1 MMKMSPKL
9 QKLFSSVYVFGKV
22 EVFKCNSNV
31 FSAVRQQR
39 QSDFTS
45 SMIQV
50 KREKTYSEMIT
61 VVLCCFVLYSNAVS
75 LYPIIR
81 TKW

>member
-1 MMKMSPKL
+1 MKMSPEL

-50 KREKTYSEMIT
+50 KREKDLQRNDNSCFM
-61 VVLCCFVLYSNAVS
+61 LFCFVFKCS
-75 LYPIIR
+75 
-81 TKW
+81 